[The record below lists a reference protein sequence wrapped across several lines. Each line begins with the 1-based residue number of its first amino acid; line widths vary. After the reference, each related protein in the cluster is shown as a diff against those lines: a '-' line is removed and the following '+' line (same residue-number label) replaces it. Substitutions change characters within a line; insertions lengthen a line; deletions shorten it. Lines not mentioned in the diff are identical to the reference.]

1 MYFYTN
7 FRSNISQGD
16 CFIPFDIKQSFS
28 RLVNLLEVK
37 QHVSTSVKEID
48 NVQLG
53 IVNQAERLQLE
64 KHLGDF
70 MFKST
75 KRPKGSGTEPNK
87 KVSQGKNPGARTST
101 PVVDETHKEDQQ
113 ATGGPP
119 SLGVTNEEGA
129 DPQLSSGMSAFIH
142 IEHVYSASFIFHSE
156 SASGCDVLADFTAE
170 ADFRKFAPHDYIPQQ
185 QDKTISTRD
194 GLKTAHTN
202 LGTNEESRSG
212 KISKTIKLEDLSNLM
227 QDTRSDFIDTDSP
240 KDEPIIITDES
251 EEEQAER
258 YKDTHATSHD
268 EPKDTS
274 GPHPPSPKSFQ
285 LQELKDQPLYP
296 NVNQLTDLLVTSL
309 KPELYNLLDSH
320 DFGSSIPTELK
331 KLPSKIIEL
340 FGEVKEL
347 KKHVQD
353 MEIKLP
359 WDLKD
364 ILNKLE
370 TFTSTVPSL
379 TSQSTPQTKGEL
391 IKKDKGKEVMSSKD
405 AEVEETE
412 SDSKDDHANPA
423 DSMVE
428 TSNQKK
434 LKKFSFVT
442 KGGEQIQFIVEKI
455 EEQKRIEESIKA
467 ELVKQEVKKKVQHQ
481 FFRYSEDQDHL
492 HFSLCG
498 GSETEDKTLAK
509 ASVQIG

>member
-1 MYFYTN
+1 MD
-7 FRSNISQGD
+7 SNPSQ
-16 CFIPFDIKQSFS
+16 PS
-28 RLVNLLEVK
+28 
-37 QHVSTSVKEID
+37 
-48 NVQLG
+48 
-53 IVNQAERLQLE
+53 A
-64 KHLGDF
+64 
-70 MFKST
+70 
-75 KRPKGSGTEPNK
+75 
-87 KVSQGKNPGARTST
+87 ST

-119 SLGVTNEEGA
+119 SLGVTSKEGA

-156 SASGCDVLADFTAE
+156 SASGCDVSVDFTTE
-170 ADFRKFAPHDYIPQQ
+170 ADFRKFDPHNSIPQQ

-227 QDTRSDFIDTDSP
+227 QDTRSDFIDTYSP
-240 KDEPIIITDES
+240 KDKPIIITDES

-285 LQELKDQPLYP
+285 LQELKDQVLLLQSQNFMLKQQQEKVEAEVAFLKAQPLYP

-309 KPELYNLLDSH
+309 KPELSNLLDSH
-320 DFGSSIPTELK
+320 DFGSSIPTKLK
-331 KLPSKIIEL
+331 KLPSKITEL

-379 TSQSTPQTKGEL
+379 TSQ
-391 IKKDKGKEVMSSKD
+391 V
-405 AEVEETE
+405 
-412 SDSKDDHANPA
+412 
-423 DSMVE
+423 
-428 TSNQKK
+428 
-434 LKKFSFVT
+434 
-442 KGGEQIQFIVEKI
+442 
-455 EEQKRIEESIKA
+455 A
-467 ELVKQEVKKKVQHQ
+467 EL
-481 FFRYSEDQDHL
+481 
-492 HFSLCG
+492 
-498 GSETEDKTLAK
+498 KTL
-509 ASVQIG
+509 